1 MKYIDNKKFEEVII
15 QYQKDKSNEPELIEM
30 LDKLTS
36 TIILSFNFDLDLED
50 AKQDCFLLIFRNI
63 HKFKPENGAAFNFF
77 TTMILNHL
85 RLVYTKKKVY
95 KKHLDAYMEL
105 NKDKVDMEYINYY
118 ED

>member
-15 QYQKDKSNEPELIEM
+15 QYQKDKSTEAELVEM
-30 LDKLTS
+30 LDKLVS
-36 TIILSFNFDLDLED
+36 TIILSFNFDLDLDD

-63 HKFKPENGAAFNFF
+63 HKFNPANGAAFNFF

-85 RLVYTKKKVY
+85 KLVYMKNKVY
-95 KKHLDAYMEL
+95 HKHLDAYINL
-105 NKDKVDMEYINYY
+105 NKDKIDIEYFNEW